1 MKQKQQAAQAKQQ
14 AVQERKLR
22 GALSLLRRERH
33 AQRGA
38 EAAEKLPPIHL
49 TPDRKLNR
57 SEKRRLTAAFK
68 KAWKDGKVPRT
79 AQQTIPYQE
88 LEMLCVILSD
98 K

>member
-1 MKQKQQAAQAKQQ
+1 MKQKQQAAQEK
-14 AVQERKLR
+14 RLR
-22 GALSLLRRERH
+22 GVLSFLRRERH
-33 AQRGA
+33 AQHGA

-49 TPDRKLNR
+49 TPDNR